1 MNHTA
6 ISVPAGTPDT
16 AAGPAVSPGTAAG
29 RALPVAERLEALRA
43 CLEDH
48 KAEDVVTLELDG
60 ENAFAEAMLVATAGS
75 MRHAQ
80 SLADGVAELCRQRG
94 FECLRLEGYAAAQW
108 ILADCNDIIVH
119 ILLGPA
125 RELYRLEDLWGRAAR
140 GRTAPSRAAH
150 AAVSSREDHS

>member
-6 ISVPAGTPDT
+6 ISVPAGTPD
-16 AAGPAVSPGTAAG
+16 TAAG